1 VHFWSLSEKYLEPF
15 DGIIPSR
22 TAALGRTRNIFIYDS
37 SLQLFHATFDPN
49 DCRPH
54 CLLLH
59 SFPSGSFAMFPDVSH
74 VDVEKS
80 GKPLGDVQPARF
92 VIFIKQI
99 GRSPSDVSAHMSI
112 PQG

>member
-1 VHFWSLSEKYLEPF
+1 
-15 DGIIPSR
+15 
-22 TAALGRTRNIFIYDS
+22 
-37 SLQLFHATFDPN
+37 
-49 DCRPH
+49 
-54 CLLLH
+54 
-59 SFPSGSFAMFPDVSH
+59 MFPDVSH